1 MTTRLHTAPVA
12 EANGQAAE
20 LFGAIRKALG
30 KVPNAYVTI
39 GSNAP
44 AVLAQALQTNQAL
57 KAGSLSARELE
68 AINLAVSEHSGC
80 DYCLAAHT
88 LTGKMAGYTE
98 AQTRQL
104 RQGSYPDDARID
116 ALTRFAIELVS
127 TRGTVP
133 SASLETVRE
142 AGYSDGQIIEA
153 IQAVSAILFTNMVN
167 RVNDTTLDF
176 PAVS

>member
-1 MTTRLHTAPVA
+1 M
-12 EANGQAAE
+12 
-20 LFGAIRKALG
+20 
-30 KVPNAYVTI
+30 PNAYATI

-44 AVLAQALQTNQAL
+44 AVLAQALQISQVQ

-68 AINLAVSEHSGC
+68 AINLSVSEYSGC
-80 DYCLAAHT
+80 DYCVAAHT

-98 AQTRQL
+98 TQTRQL
-104 RQGSYPDDARID
+104 REGSYPEDAKID
-116 ALTRFAIELVS
+116 ALTRFAVELVS

-133 SASLETVRE
+133 ATSLEAVRA
-142 AGYSDGQIIEA
+142 AGYSDGQVVEA

-176 PAVS
+176 PAVA